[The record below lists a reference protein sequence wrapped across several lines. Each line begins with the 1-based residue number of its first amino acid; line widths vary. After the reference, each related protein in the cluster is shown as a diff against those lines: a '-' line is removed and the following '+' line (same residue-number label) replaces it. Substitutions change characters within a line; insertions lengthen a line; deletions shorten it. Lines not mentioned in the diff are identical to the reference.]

1 MSSKIINIFC
11 YITQCL
17 ILCGV
22 QNFIVPLKN
31 STQGVFNTSDAAFV
45 IIIKFIISFLSA
57 KPYLISR
64 NKFFAR
70 CQFIAHSLLVK
81 SPSKSAL
88 SVLPFHGSI
97 HTKGTPFPTGD
108 HIPNT
113 GVSNSTVTIVL
124 SSFTRLT
131 LFIVL
136 FSTI

>member
-70 CQFIAHSLLVK
+70 CQFIA
-81 SPSKSAL
+81 PL
-88 SVLPFHGSI
+88 SFSQITIKVSSVRSSI
-97 HTKGTPFPTGD
+97 PWFYTYKR
-108 HIPNT
+108 
-113 GVSNSTVTIVL
+113 NSFSDPVTIDRTRAYQIQL
-124 SSFTRLT
+124 SQ
-131 LFIVL
+131 
-136 FSTI
+136 